1 LPPRD
6 ELREVDRDESDE
18 AGVGLVVSVTGSLE
32 SFRIPGLV
40 GRDLHSSFCKHG
52 ATESL
57 TELLVAFLMDLAVF
71 DEGGG
76 GGGQKLSS
84 SSIKEGCK
92 KDDEADEYADD
103 DAEDDD
109 ESEEVDMES
118 LDELLVDF
126 FISLLAYWSVATVM
140 FGEFLPDPSPSSLN
154 PTVSS
159 KQCFAAI
166 PRVAPPSLG
175 TEAQP

>member
-1 LPPRD
+1 MDRD
-6 ELREVDRDESDE
+6 ELDEDE
-18 AGVGLVVSVTGSLE
+18 VGLVSVTGSLE

-40 GRDLHSSFCKHG
+40 GRALHSSCKHG

-57 TELLVAFLMDLAVF
+57 TELLVAFLMDLPVF
-71 DEGGG
+71 DGGGG

-84 SSIKEGCK
+84 SSIEDGWK
-92 KDDEADEYADD
+92 KDEEADEYADD
-103 DAEDDD
+103 DAEEDD
-109 ESEEVDMES
+109 ESEDMDMDS

-126 FISLLAYWSVATVM
+126 FISLLAYWSVAAVM
-140 FGEFLPDPSPSSLN
+140 SGESLPDPSPSSLN